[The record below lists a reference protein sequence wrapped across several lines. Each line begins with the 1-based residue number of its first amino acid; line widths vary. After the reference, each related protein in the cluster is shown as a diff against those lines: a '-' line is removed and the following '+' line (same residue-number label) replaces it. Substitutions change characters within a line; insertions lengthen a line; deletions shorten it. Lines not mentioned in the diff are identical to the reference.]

1 MNTTQLEC
9 FMTVANFLNFSRA
22 AEVLRITQPAV
33 SHQINAL
40 ENELGVKLFHR
51 TSKSVRLTQAGYLFT
66 QYADEILRIS
76 GLSKERLKAAQEVH
90 SVRLGVGC
98 RNFVD
103 LRLMIPTL
111 SQLATEEPLLLPLLR
126 MTPFDSLEN
135 LLEEGD
141 IQVLIS
147 HKKTSLKKAVYRELC
162 LRPVVCLC
170 SAQHPLAQ
178 LEQVSVHQLR
188 DAGRIAICRPPIFS
202 TELLDVQSQV
212 VSGRNSEQILFCDNL
227 EILYTLVEAGLAFA
241 IISGPPFRSLFPHLR
256 YIPMPEISPIS
267 FGAFYL
273 PGELTPVLRRF
284 LTLLEE
290 NLQTDPHAL

>member
-1 MNTTQLEC
+1 
-9 FMTVANFLNFSRA
+9 MTVANFLNFSRA

-141 IQVLIS
+141 IQV
-147 HKKTSLKKAVYRELC
+147 
-162 LRPVVCLC
+162 P
-170 SAQHPLAQ
+170 
-178 LEQVSVHQLR
+178 
-188 DAGRIAICRPPIFS
+188 
-202 TELLDVQSQV
+202 
-212 VSGRNSEQILFCDNL
+212 
-227 EILYTLVEAGLAFA
+227 
-241 IISGPPFRSLFPHLR
+241 
-256 YIPMPEISPIS
+256 
-267 FGAFYL
+267 
-273 PGELTPVLRRF
+273 
-284 LTLLEE
+284 
-290 NLQTDPHAL
+290 

>member
-9 FMTVANFLNFSRA
+9 FLTVANFLNFSRA

-33 SHQINAL
+33 SHQINTL

-51 TSKSVRLTQAGYLFT
+51 TSKSVRLTQSGYLFT
-66 QYADEILRIS
+66 QYADEILRLS
-76 GLSKERLKAAQEVH
+76 GLSKERVRAAQEIH

-103 LRLMIPTL
+103 QRLMIPALHQL
-111 SQLATEEPLLLPLLR
+111 SQEEPSLLPLLR

-147 HKKTSLKKAVYRELC
+147 HKKTSLKKVTYRELC
-162 LRPVVCLC
+162 RRPVVCVC
-170 SAQHPLAQ
+170 SPSHPLAA
-178 LEQVSVHQLR
+178 LEQVSVQQLR
-188 DAGRIAICRPPIFS
+188 QAGRIAICRPPIFS
-202 TELLDVQSQV
+202 PELFDSQNQV
-212 VSGRNSEQILFCDNL
+212 ISGLGAERILFCDNL
-227 EILYTLVEAGLAFA
+227 EILYTMVEAGLAFA
-241 IISGPPFRSLFPHLR
+241 VVSGPPGEAEGPRLR
-256 YIPMPEISPIS
+256 YLPMPEFASLS

-273 PGELTPVLRRF
+273 PGERTPVLRRF

-290 NLQTDPHAL
+290 SLQHPSNP